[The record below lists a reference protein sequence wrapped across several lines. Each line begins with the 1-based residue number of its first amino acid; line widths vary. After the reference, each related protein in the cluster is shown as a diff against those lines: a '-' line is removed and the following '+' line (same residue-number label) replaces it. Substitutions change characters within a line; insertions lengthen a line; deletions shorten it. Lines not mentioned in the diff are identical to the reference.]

1 VFWGQKETPL
11 PQGRSSELPAAH
23 TRGRA
28 VAFGALIVVIIALAV
43 SVAAATLRPTPA
55 AAASNREV
63 ARLAAQVSSLDAQIS
78 GQVSEYA
85 AAVHALDTVR
95 ATIKSN
101 RRTLGIASFNLMV
114 ARHALQMRLV
124 ILYKQQ
130 SGGVLDVLFNSADFG
145 DAMAQ
150 VDAVQ
155 RLTASDVDVA
165 RELAGYERDIENQTV
180 KLKADEQS
188 LVKLVADLK
197 SKMAAI
203 NASLVMRTALL
214 AGARADVAAAAL
226 HQAPPPPPPV
236 VPGGAG
242 QGPWWPLIK
251 QSAAANGVS
260 AIGMYRLMM
269 IESGGSATASNGGH
283 YIGLFQYAPRTWA
296 GSWNPW
302 RTASITDGAAQIKAT
317 GHALKLGYGP
327 SCWAGTYSWAF
338 GTN

>member
-1 VFWGQKETPL
+1 M

-130 SGGVLDVLFNSADFG
+130 SGGVLDVLFNSANFG

-155 RLTASDVDVA
+155 RLTASDVEVA
-165 RELAGYERDIENQTV
+165 RELAGYERDIENRTV

-188 LVKLVADLK
+188 LVKLVADLQT
-197 SKMAAI
+197 KMAAVH
-203 NASLVMRTALL
+203 ASLAARTTLL

-226 HQAPPPPPPV
+226 KQAPPPPPPV
-236 VPGGAG
+236 IPGGAVG
-242 QGPWWPLIK
+242 QGPWWPLIRR
-251 QSAAANGVS
+251 SAAANGVS

-283 YIGLFQYAPRTWA
+283 YLGLFQYAPSTWA

-302 RTASITDGAAQIKAT
+302 RTASIIDGAAQIKAT

-327 SCWAGTYSWAF
+327 SWWAGSYAWAF